1 MIVEERTYHVHTGK
15 LRRSGARSTP
25 RRAPAIQQRVLGN
38 LIGAFTVDIGD
49 LSSIVQLWGYESL
62 DERER
67 RRARAAGRRRH
78 GRSYWRGSTPL
89 IHTQRNRILIP
100 TSFSPLR

>member
-15 LRRSGARSTP
+15 LPELVRLYAEEGTE
-25 RRAPAIQQRVLGN
+25 IQQRVLGN

-49 LSSIVQLWGYESL
+49 LSSIVQMWGYDSL
-62 DERER
+62 AERER
-67 RRARAAGRRRH
+67 RRAELQADDA
-78 GRSYWRGSTPL
+78 WKAFLPKIQPL

-100 TSFSPLR
+100 TPFSPLR